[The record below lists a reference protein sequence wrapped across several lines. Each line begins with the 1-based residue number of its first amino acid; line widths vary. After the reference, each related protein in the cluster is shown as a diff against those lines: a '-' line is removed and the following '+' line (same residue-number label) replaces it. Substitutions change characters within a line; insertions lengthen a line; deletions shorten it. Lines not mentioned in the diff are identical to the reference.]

1 MNLFEIIKNA
11 PETSQLITDSIVITH
26 SKLQQYNKILCSVS
40 GGSDSDILIDLCQK
54 FDDANKI
61 TYAFFD
67 TGLEFRATKEH
78 IEYLENRYNIHIECV
93 KAIKPIPSCC
103 KKYGQPFISKQV
115 SEWIERLQRH
125 NFKWEDKPFEE
136 LYKQYPNCRAALR
149 WWCNDFQKAKNGKES
164 DQNINYQIRPS
175 KSIERKMM
183 CELVKEIQIIQGTSE
198 LRYIGMGAKY
208 FTDFLLFHNEFG
220 VTDMISI
227 EAERERAMRYEF
239 NKPLKS
245 IQMIYGTTNEVL
257 PQIDQFEEKMNL
269 VWLDYDGAFS
279 EGMLSDIETL
289 CRRLYVG
296 SMFFISCNYSFAG
309 KASEKRS
316 AFEKS
321 VGDYFEPDIEKSR
334 YTNNGI
340 PLIIQELINN
350 LILKVL
356 EKRNRSDSSRN
367 VQYMQL
373 LFLKYKDGAPML
385 TIGGILVDDELKNR
399 IINSNIL
406 QKLIYCSRDNECFN
420 IEVPKLTYKE
430 IQLVLREIPIT
441 DKEYEDNKE
450 RFHGIGLDEI
460 RKFEKIY
467 RYYPYYT
474 EGCLNT

>member
-136 LYKQYPNCRAALR
+136 LYKQYP
-149 WWCNDFQKAKNGKES
+149 
-164 DQNINYQIRPS
+164 
-175 KSIERKMM
+175 
-183 CELVKEIQIIQGTSE
+183 
-198 LRYIGMGAKY
+198 
-208 FTDFLLFHNEFG
+208 
-220 VTDMISI
+220 
-227 EAERERAMRYEF
+227 
-239 NKPLKS
+239 KPLKS

-385 TIGGILVDDELKNR
+385 TIGGILVDDELKDR

-441 DKEYEDNKE
+441 DKEYEENKE